1 MNRKG
6 SRGLTA
12 RESPREESGRSAG
25 RDREVILEGGK
36 QPREER
42 PFDDV
47 NNVGVGE
54 RTRTESG
61 KRAARR
67 DVAEARILGA
77 AAPQGGKRQGG
88 QHDPRGSGGDGG
100 EKPLKGGSPWTI
112 RPEIWLADLRHETS
126 WAWKPQPVGMQPQG
140 CMRRPRERELVFVA
154 GTHRRSDPEE
164 AAQAV

>member
-6 SRGLTA
+6 SRGLAA

-36 QPREER
+36 QPGEER
-42 PFDDV
+42 PFGDV

-54 RTRTESG
+54 RTRR
-61 KRAARR
+61 K
-67 DVAEARILGA
+67 VASAPQGAMSLKARILGA
-77 AAPQGGKRQGG
+77 ATPQGGKRQGG

-140 CMRRPRERELVFVA
+140 CMRRPRERGLVFVV
-154 GTHRRSDPEE
+154 GT
-164 AAQAV
+164 Q